1 MGRSGGTGVP
11 RDSSKDLDKIPPKNF
26 VPFTEDEL
34 WAMTRQEVTKTLN
47 ERQQRWCEIYV
58 KSFNAELAA
67 IKAGY
72 AKSSAH
78 VVGRRMRKREDVRV
92 YLAWLKLRAV
102 ETLDISPIDI
112 LEQYAKIGF
121 ADITDYVTLKNGKLT
136 LADSDQIDGQVV
148 KAYKT
153 GPQGTTIELYDKLSA
168 LRHLEQFFSEMPKS
182 WQQRLEER
190 RLELAEEKL
199 ALEREALGNA
209 TDQQAELGSSLIRAL
224 KGVAKDVWNNNEE
237 EDEEER
243 QKEV

>member
-1 MGRSGGTGVP
+1 MGRSGGTGVS
-11 RDSSKDLDKIPPKNF
+11 RDKSKDLDKIPPKNF

-34 WAMTRQEVTKTLN
+34 WAKTRQEMTETLN

-67 IKAGY
+67 IKSGY
-72 AKSSAH
+72 AKSTAH
-78 VVGRRMRKREDVRV
+78 LVGKRMRKREDVRS
-92 YLAWLKLRAV
+92 YLAWLKLRAT
-102 ETLDISPIDI
+102 ETLDISPMDI

-121 ADITDYVTLKNGKLT
+121 ADITDYVSLKNGRLT

-148 KAYKT
+148 KSYKT

-209 TDQQAELGSSLIRAL
+209 TDHTYLTVLGRQAYQCG
-224 KGVAKDVWNNNEE
+224 
-237 EDEEER
+237 
-243 QKEV
+243 